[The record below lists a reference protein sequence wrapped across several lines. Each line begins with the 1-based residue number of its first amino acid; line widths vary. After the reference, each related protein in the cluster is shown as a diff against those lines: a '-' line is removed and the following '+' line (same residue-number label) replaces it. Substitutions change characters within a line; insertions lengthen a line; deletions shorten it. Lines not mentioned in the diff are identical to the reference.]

1 MKSLDRINNFIIEHA
16 SGRTVLALMVVTIV
30 SFYLMAG
37 VITPAFQE
45 ATNGLRP
52 FDLNF
57 GISAEM
63 IYRDLPSYTDR
74 SRTLYLWFALADYV
88 YPAAGAAFFAFLW
101 AWMFSKVNK
110 PVYPR
115 LVAGGILLF
124 PFLFALI
131 DWLENAGF
139 LFVMFRY
146 PAEHVTIA
154 NLAGTLK
161 KIKPFVEAVIIILTL
176 VFTVTTVW
184 QRRSQRRLQG
194 GKPPPIPGQ

>member
-74 SRTLYLWFALADYV
+74 SRTLYLC
-88 YPAAGAAFFAFLW
+88 
-101 AWMFSKVNK
+101 
-110 PVYPR
+110 
-115 LVAGGILLF
+115 
-124 PFLFALI
+124 
-131 DWLENAGF
+131 
-139 LFVMFRY
+139 
-146 PAEHVTIA
+146 
-154 NLAGTLK
+154 
-161 KIKPFVEAVIIILTL
+161 IKGEESISISIEYRDDVIG
-176 VFTVTTVW
+176 V
-184 QRRSQRRLQG
+184 
-194 GKPPPIPGQ
+194 